1 MSTITQNDLLEQVNE
16 RKQLCQKIKTEIVE
30 RLSLNIEPA
39 WIADNQP
46 LFGRGLE
53 LDSIDT
59 LEISIALQ
67 EVFDV
72 MLTDDNMDVL
82 GSVNKIADFITSQR
96 NENL

>member
-16 RKQLCQKIKTEIVE
+16 RKQLCQQIKTEIVE

>member
-1 MSTITQNDLLEQVNE
+1 MSTITQDDLLEQVNE
-16 RKQLCQKIKTEIVE
+16 RKQLCQQIKTEIVE

-82 GSVNKIADFITSQR
+82 GSINKIADFITSQR

>member
-1 MSTITQNDLLEQVNE
+1 MSTITQNDLLEQINE
-16 RKQLCQKIKTEIVE
+16 RKQLCQQIKTEIVE

-96 NENL
+96 NENQ